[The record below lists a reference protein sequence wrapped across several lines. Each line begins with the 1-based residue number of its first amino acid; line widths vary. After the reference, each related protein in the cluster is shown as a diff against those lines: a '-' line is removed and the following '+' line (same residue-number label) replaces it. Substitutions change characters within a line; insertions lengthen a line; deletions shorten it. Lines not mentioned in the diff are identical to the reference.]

1 MQRVGQIAPPLP
13 GACGSRSGA
22 GILGLTL
29 ILYRLS
35 AVFLLVTLTPI
46 LLLRLLLAPALVG
59 LASLA
64 GRRYGPRMAGMAAA
78 LPIVAG
84 PILLVLAL
92 QQGLAFAQAASADTL
107 LGLLPLT
114 AFCLAYAGLARL
126 SDLRSLARWQ
136 AVAICLGLGW
146 LLFLC
151 IARLLLPVALPVWG
165 CGLLGLAALLL
176 GQALLPG
183 RLDAPMN
190 EKSLPKQAWWLE
202 LGLRMALAGAM
213 VLGLTGLAQALGP
226 AWSGL
231 LAPFPVASSVVV
243 AGCHFNQG
251 PEALGQVLKGFLQA
265 MLGFVA
271 FLIILAF
278 GLQGLGLAW
287 AFGLGLAASL
297 LVQAPLML
305 WRQARG

>member
-1 MQRVGQIAPPLP
+1 MSL
-13 GACGSRSGA
+13 
-22 GILGLTL
+22 
-29 ILYRLS
+29 
-35 AVFLLVTLTPI
+35 

-59 LASLA
+59 LASMA
-64 GRRYGPRMAGMAAA
+64 GRRFGPRMAGMAAA

-92 QQGLAFAQAASADTL
+92 QQGLAFAQAASANTL

-126 SDLRSLARWQ
+126 CALRSLARWQ
-136 AVAICLGLGW
+136 AVILCLGLGW

-151 IARLLLPVALPVWG
+151 IAWLLLPVQLPIWA

-176 GQALLPG
+176 GQALMPG
-183 RLDAPMN
+183 QADALNN
-190 EKSLPKQAWWLE
+190 EESLPKQAWWLE
-202 LGLRMALAGAM
+202 LAFRMAAASAM

-243 AGCHFNQG
+243 AGCHWNQG
-251 PEALGQVLKGFLQA
+251 PEALGQVLKGFMQA

-271 FLIILAF
+271 FLIIVAF

-297 LVQAPLML
+297 LAQALLML
-305 WRQARG
+305 WRRERG